1 MNNFKNDLWAWLIFV
16 LVWGYIVY
24 SFDALPE
31 RVPVHYNFQNVPDR
45 YGSPKEV
52 FVFLVTM
59 VPYFALLFLN
69 AQSMGVKGEQNLQT
83 SGQLQQYARVLLLL
97 LTSGIALGQVLTWQG
112 ILDTDAMTK
121 MVFTMIGI
129 FLMLMG
135 NISPKVTRNHFSGF
149 RTAYTLRSDLAWY
162 DVNRKGAYL
171 LTLCGLLA
179 LILTWILPG
188 NWTVLGFLGSVILL
202 LLGGIQLSKRAR
214 ALWERDPKRIPLDQK
229 PF

>member
-1 MNNFKNDLWAWLIFV
+1 MNEFKNDLWAWLVFV

-24 SFDALPE
+24 SFDSLPE

-45 YGSPKEV
+45 YGSPAEV
-52 FVFLVTM
+52 FVMLVVM
-59 VPYFALLFLN
+59 VPYFPLLLMN
-69 AQSMGVKGEQNLQT
+69 ATAMGVKGEQNQQT
-83 SGQLQQYARVLLLL
+83 FGQLQQYARVLLLL
-97 LTSGIALGQVLTWQG
+97 LCSGIALGQVLTWQG
-112 ILDTDAMTK
+112 ILDTDAMTR

-135 NISPKVTRNHFSGF
+135 NISPRVTRNYFSGF

-171 LTLCGLLA
+171 MTFCGLLV
-179 LILTWILPG
+179 LVLTWVLPG
-188 NWTVLGFLGSVILL
+188 NWPIFGLLGSVGLL
-202 LLGGIQLSKRAR
+202 FVGGARLNKRAR
-214 ALWERDPKRIPLDQK
+214 ELWEKDPRRIPLDQK